1 MAEEFI
7 VMFTQIKDYFEKN
20 ILQTHNDGPP
30 DRRPEDLAMA
40 ALLIEV
46 MIVDGD
52 FSKDELTSIA
62 ETLKTFLNLSTE
74 NVQELIALSQA
85 EVDDATSLYEFTR
98 HINQHFDLSQKMQLM
113 TSMWH
118 VAFADGHL
126 DKHEE
131 GIIRRVSELIHLRH
145 GEYIKCK
152 LAAKNLS
159 N

>member
-1 MAEEFI
+1 M
-7 VMFTQIKDYFEKN
+7 
-20 ILQTHNDGPP
+20 
-30 DRRPEDLAMA
+30 R
-40 ALLIEV
+40 
-46 MIVDGD
+46 
-52 FSKDELTSIA
+52 FSKN
-62 ETLKTFLNLSTE
+62 TLKNFLNLSTE
-74 NVQELIALSQA
+74 HVQELIALSQA
-85 EVDDATSLYEFTR
+85 EVDEATSLYEFTR